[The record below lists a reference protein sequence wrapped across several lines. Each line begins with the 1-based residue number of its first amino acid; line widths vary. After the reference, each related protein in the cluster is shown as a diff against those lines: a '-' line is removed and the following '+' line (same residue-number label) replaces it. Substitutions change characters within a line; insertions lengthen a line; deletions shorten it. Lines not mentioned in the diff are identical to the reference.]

1 MKISF
6 EMTLHLLLEIFFE
19 PTHLFLVPEVKVK
32 LEEKKHAVGKV
43 TDFGHPVIT
52 ESFRHIGA
60 ARDFFRM
67 DIMTTSRP

>member
-52 ESFRHIGA
+52 ESFRHI
-60 ARDFFRM
+60 
-67 DIMTTSRP
+67 